1 MVSAAGDPVMR
12 PQVTAWGKEGQ
23 VKDMLCGPCMAH
35 GSGD

>member
-23 VKDMLCGPCMAH
+23 VKDILQH
-35 GSGD
+35 VS